1 VSLLSLCGQTAT
13 IYDKTTAASSSSNL
27 GGHVVTRAALFTDIP
42 VTIQP
47 KKSYTVEEHARRGIQ
62 TNYTAYT
69 PTDISSVS
77 TGYTLVCGG
86 VTYLI
91 VGWGDM
97 AGKSRGWFLDLL
109 RKQ

>member
-1 VSLLSLCGQTAT
+1 MSLLSLCNKTAT
-13 IYDKTTAASSSSNL
+13 IYDKTTAAASSSNL
-27 GGHVVTRAALFTDIP
+27 GGHVVTRAAAYSNVP

-47 KKSYTVEEHARRGIQ
+47 ANSRTVAEFARRGIQ

-69 PTDISSVS
+69 PTDVSGVS
-77 TGYTLVCGG
+77 TGYTLACDGI
-86 VTYLI
+86 TYLI

-97 AGKSRGWFLDLL
+97 AGRGRGWFLNLL